1 MAAGCKIDI
10 ENYRGPYVG
19 TIEFGSPL
27 TRRRVINAKT
37 PGEMLDQIA
46 AAFEDLTGV
55 SCAPAP
61 APAPGRQEGKTSAG
75 VTRVAVHKGKG
86 KYIVIEGVM
95 LTSVPVDEDTARA
108 MTTEAAP
115 AAA

>member
-37 PGEMLDQIA
+37 PGEMLDQLA
-46 AAFEDLTGV
+46 AAFEDLAGV
-55 SCAPAP
+55 PRSPAP
-61 APAPGRQEGKTSAG
+61 TRPEVRHLPG

>member
-37 PGEMLDQIA
+37 PGEMLAQLA
-46 AAFEDLTGV
+46 AAFEDLAGLPC
-55 SCAPAP
+55 SPAP
-61 APAPGRQEGKTSAG
+61 TRQEVRHLPG

>member
-37 PGEMLDQIA
+37 PGEMLAQLA

-55 SCAPAP
+55 PCSPAS
-61 APAPGRQEGKTSAG
+61 ARHEDKTSAG

-95 LTSVPVDEDTARA
+95 LTSVPVDEDIARTMTA
-108 MTTEAAP
+108 EAATV
-115 AAA
+115 AA